1 MVAVVSGAARDALL
15 SGPLS
20 GAALQL
26 AADETSVV
34 SAKRSAATRG
44 DESAAIKLVVE
55 ARSTA
60 SLLSSAF
67 FPSWSNNFVGEHL
80 SFNLDVRLVGPSL
93 SARSRTPPAYQP
105 PD

>member
-1 MVAVVSGAARDALL
+1 MVAVVTRERDALL

-34 SAKRSAATRG
+34 SAKTSAATRG

-60 SLLSSAF
+60 SLSAALFSPAGPTISWESICLSISM
-67 FPSWSNNFVGEHL
+67 
-80 SFNLDVRLVGPSL
+80 
-93 SARSRTPPAYQP
+93 
-105 PD
+105 

>member
-60 SLLSSAF
+60 SLAAALFSPAG
-67 FPSWSNNFVGEHL
+67 PTISWEHL